1 MLKKQSKVPTGN
13 IEALGEVLPGE
24 TLEKVAGLTDRKKV
38 VEAIKWKPSSRG
50 LAESEEQR

>member
-1 MLKKQSKVPTGN
+1 VLKKQSRVPTGN

-24 TLEKVAGLTDRKKV
+24 SLEKVAGLTDRKKV

-50 LAESEEQR
+50 RAESEEQR